1 MTYWVRT
8 LAMHA
13 GDPAVAHVQT
23 GTHTHTQRHK

>member
-1 MTYWVRT
+1 MTYWFRA

-23 GTHTHTQRHK
+23 GAYTQTNKNK